1 MPTIDRDL
9 ALFLA
14 AGFGSLAT
22 IVLVLLAAR
31 LLEARYGYSATALD
45 RQLERA
51 RERLRVAPV
60 AQFARGIEL
69 QLPELAQH
77 LRGLAALRALDL
89 LLARAGSHIGMTGL
103 AGLVAAMGITGL
115 AGGLLLNLPWI
126 GVMLLVLTGAAAPLL
141 WLMRAAARR
150 RVRFEAQFPEALD
163 FIARALRAGH
173 GLMAGLG
180 MVASELRDPVAGEF
194 GTVFEEVNFGAP
206 VGEAL
211 ARMAERVDSRDL
223 DFFVVAVSIQ
233 RETGGNLAE
242 LLGGLANTVRERMKL
257 AGKVRALSAEGRL
270 SGVLMVVLPFV
281 LGGVLSVINPEYMS
295 LLWTT
300 PEGRQAIT
308 VVLVMMLAGTL
319 WIQMLVRIRV

>member
-1 MPTIDRDL
+1 MTDRDL
-9 ALFLA
+9 VLLVA
-14 AGFGSLAT
+14 AGLGSLAT
-22 IVLVLLAAR
+22 IAMVWLAAR
-31 LLEARYGYSATALD
+31 LLETRFGRSATGLE
-45 RQLERA
+45 RQIERA
-51 RERLRVAPV
+51 RERLRAVPV

-69 QLPELAQH
+69 QLPELAQR
-77 LRGLAALRALDL
+77 LRRTAALRWLDL
-89 LLARAGSHIGMTGL
+89 LLLRAGSRLDAPTLLALVVGLGVTGC
-103 AGLVAAMGITGL
+103 I
-115 AGGLLLNLPWI
+115 GGLLLHLPWL
-126 GVMLLVLTGAAAPLL
+126 GVALLTTLGVATPLV
-141 WLMRAAARR
+141 WLSWAAARR
-150 RVRFEAQFPEALD
+150 RARFEAQFPEALD

-194 GTVFEEVNFGAP
+194 GSVFEEVNFGAP

-211 ARMAERVDSRDL
+211 ARMADRVDSRDL

-308 VVLVMMLAGTL
+308 VVMVMMLAGSI
-319 WIQMLVRIRV
+319 WIQFLVRIRV